1 MTLSRWAT
9 PRNLQTSSA
18 FSSHSTTFWVESPLN
33 SGISR
38 SSIALST
45 IVCRNSLLEQRK
57 CDKQQRLYTQGLI
70 FTAHTN
76 TSTLFAPNSPS
87 PSVTTHLPVHLIT
100 PGNMPT
106 FQSQS
111 PISPRPAHIEC
122 HTNNLASS
130 CSHLTYSV
138 SNLFTSLHVY
148 HTLLI
153 MRQEIIIQVNCLL
166 PEKRHFDHDLR
177 RGNMYPL
184 PVTRTNRYKK
194 SLIPWGLYHWQ

>member
-1 MTLSRWAT
+1 MEEEANQLCRWPHMMGQYWRYVNAT
-9 PRNLQTSSA
+9 NNNA
-18 FSSHSTTFWVESPLN
+18 
-33 SGISR
+33 
-38 SSIALST
+38 
-45 IVCRNSLLEQRK
+45 
-57 CDKQQRLYTQGLI
+57 LYTQGLI

-87 PSVTTHLPVHLIT
+87 PSVTTHLPIHLIT

-138 SNLFTSLHVY
+138 PNLFTSLHVY
-148 HTLLI
+148 HTPPRLLNI
-153 MRQEIIIQVNCLL
+153 
-166 PEKRHFDHDLR
+166 
-177 RGNMYPL
+177 
-184 PVTRTNRYKK
+184 
-194 SLIPWGLYHWQ
+194 LIFKVRSDPGIASPGRFAWA

>member
-1 MTLSRWAT
+1 MLGRTER
-9 PRNLQTSSA
+9 RIRDRIYCQTMR
-18 FSSHSTTFWVESPLN
+18 TVRD
-33 SGISR
+33 ISR
-38 SSIALST
+38 DNRARIATCSWRTLTDRLKANYSI
-45 IVCRNSLLEQRK
+45 
-57 CDKQQRLYTQGLI
+57 DKYWRYVNATNNNALYTQGLI

-87 PSVTTHLPVHLIT
+87 PSVTTHLPIHLIT

-138 SNLFTSLHVY
+138 PNLFTSLHVY
-148 HTLLI
+148 HTPPRLLNI
-153 MRQEIIIQVNCLL
+153 
-166 PEKRHFDHDLR
+166 
-177 RGNMYPL
+177 
-184 PVTRTNRYKK
+184 
-194 SLIPWGLYHWQ
+194 LIFKVRSDPGIASPGRFAWA

>member
-1 MTLSRWAT
+1 M
-9 PRNLQTSSA
+9 SA
-18 FSSHSTTFWVESPLN
+18 GMEPAGSPVTVIDGDFSSPDGPRGTGGPKY
-33 SGISR
+33 
-38 SSIALST
+38 ALYWSNVNAT
-45 IVCRNSLLEQRK
+45 NNNA
-57 CDKQQRLYTQGLI
+57 LYTQGLI

-87 PSVTTHLPVHLIT
+87 PSVTTHLPVHIIT

-148 HTLLI
+148 HTPPRLLNI
-153 MRQEIIIQVNCLL
+153 
-166 PEKRHFDHDLR
+166 
-177 RGNMYPL
+177 
-184 PVTRTNRYKK
+184 
-194 SLIPWGLYHWQ
+194 LIFKVRSDPGIASPGRFAWA